1 MNFKWPNKHFQD
13 FSMNSKVPM
22 HLGNAQRYTRPKIA
36 FFNGKKA
43 ADKDKTKIFN
53 KTTEEKIVGTRTAH
67 YL

>member
-22 HLGNAQRYTRPKIA
+22 HLGNAQRYTRPKIE
-36 FFNGKKA
+36 A
-43 ADKDKTKIFN
+43 ADKDKTKFFN
-53 KTTEEKIVGTRTAH
+53 KTTEEKIVGTRTDH